1 MSFPAYRDRWLR
13 DERVVPVMQGR
24 RIVIVGPLPP
34 PAGGMANQTRQL
46 AELLGREGADVEV
59 LQVNAPYQPAWLGS
73 IKGVRALARLI
84 PYLVRLFVAA
94 RRAEIFHVMANSGLA
109 WHLFAAPAIWI
120 AHWFRVPVVVNYR
133 GGLAG
138 EFLARSA
145 NLVRFTMRRADVL
158 AVPSG
163 FLQKVFSEHGMGS
176 CVVSNIV
183 DLERFAPS
191 ADSETRP
198 GRVHVVIARN
208 LEPIYDVATGVRAF
222 ALFARAHPE
231 ATLSIAGTGPARASL
246 ETQVQDAGLQERVR
260 FTGRLDRDQMAA
272 LYRSSDIV
280 LNPTLVD
287 NMPNSVLEAMA
298 SGVPVVSTDVGGV
311 PYIVTHDKTALL
323 VPAGDAERMAAALSR
338 LADSADLRES
348 IRAAAL
354 TEVRRY
360 SWPNVRAEL
369 LSVYARCLGL
379 QGGRLT
385 AS

>member
-1 MSFPAYRDRWLR
+1 
-13 DERVVPVMQGR
+13 
-24 RIVIVGPLPP
+24 
-34 PAGGMANQTRQL
+34 
-46 AELLGREGADVEV
+46 
-59 LQVNAPYQPAWLGS
+59 
-73 IKGVRALARLI
+73 
-84 PYLVRLFVAA
+84 
-94 RRAEIFHVMANSGLA
+94 
-109 WHLFAAPAIWI
+109 
-120 AHWFRVPVVVNYR
+120 VPVVVNYR

-145 NLVRFTMRRADVL
+145 RLVRFTMRRADVL
-158 AVPSG
+158 VVPSG
-163 FLQKVFSEHGMGS
+163 FLQKVFSDHRMGS

-183 DLERFAPS
+183 DLDRFSP
-191 ADSETRP
+191 RP
-198 GRVHVVIARN
+198 HSDQRSGRVHVVIARN

-222 ALFARAHPE
+222 ARFAQTHPE
-231 ATLSIAGTGPARASL
+231 ATMSIAGTGPERGVL
-246 ETQVQDAGLQERVR
+246 ESQVRDAGLQERVR

-272 LYRSSDIV
+272 LYRTADIV

-311 PYIVTHDKTALL
+311 PYIVTHEKTALL
-323 VPAGDAERMAAALSR
+323 VPAGNSERMAEALSR
-338 LADSADLRES
+338 LADSTDLSES

-354 TEVRRY
+354 AEVRRY

-379 QGGRLT
+379 QVGRLT

>member
-1 MSFPAYRDRWLR
+1 
-13 DERVVPVMQGR
+13 MQGR

-46 AELLGREGADVEV
+46 AELLGSEGANVEV
-59 LQVNAPYQPAWLGS
+59 LQVNAPYRPAWLGS
-73 IKGVRALARLI
+73 VRGLRAFARLL
-84 PYLVRLFVAA
+84 PYVFRLFSAA

-109 WHLFAAPAIWI
+109 WHLFATPAIWI

-145 NLVRFTMRRADVL
+145 SLVRFTMRRADVL

-163 FLQKVFSEHGMGS
+163 FLQKVFADHGMGS

-183 DLERFAPS
+183 DLERFAPGP
-191 ADSETRP
+191 DSERRS
-198 GRVHVVIARN
+198 GRMHIVIARN

-222 ALFARAHPE
+222 ALFAAGHPE
-231 ATLSIAGTGPARASL
+231 ATMSIAGTGPEREAL
-246 ETQVQDAGLQERVR
+246 ERQVRDAGLLERVR

-272 LYRSSDIV
+272 LYRSADIV

-311 PYIVTHDKTALL
+311 PFIVTDGKTALL
-323 VPAGDAERMAAALSR
+323 VPAGKAERMAEALSR
-338 LADSADLRES
+338 LADSPNLRES

-354 TEVRRY
+354 AEVRRY

-369 LSVYARCLGL
+369 LSVYARCLGM